1 MGRSVFSPADILLP
15 HEADLSTWSVIA
27 CDQYT
32 SQPDYWER
40 VERRVGERPST
51 LRLILPEYR
60 LSQGDVSEHVAAINR
75 TMEAYLPHLDLW
87 PDALIYV
94 ERTMASG
101 ALRRGLV
108 GKVDLEQ
115 YDYTPGS
122 AALIRATEGTV
133 LSRIPPRMAVRRE
146 AALELPHVMLL
157 IDDREDTVLAPL
169 MEGKSGFR
177 RLYGGEL
184 MENGGS
190 VQGWLL
196 DDDAKGR
203 TLEALDR
210 LAAPERFSGAA
221 PLLMAVGDGNHSL
234 ATAKACYE
242 EQKKRT
248 PPERWADLPSR
259 YALAEV
265 VNLHEA
271 SLLFHPIHRLLTG
284 VDPAAVLDALRQYAP
299 GGTGTEDHTVTY
311 LTAGETGTVTI
322 PHPTAHLPV
331 GTLQEFLDR
340 WLAEHGGQIDYI
352 HGADAARDLVR
363 GPDAIAFLL
372 PAMDKAD
379 LFPAILSDGVLPRKT
394 FSMGEADDKR
404 FYLEARRIRSKPAA
418 LGF

>member
-40 VERRVGERPST
+40 VERRVGDRPST

-60 LSQGDVSEHVAAINR
+60 LSRGDVSEQVAAINR
-75 TMEAYLPHLDLW
+75 AMEAYLPRLDLW

-94 ERTMASG
+94 ERTMSSG

-146 AALELPHVMLL
+146 APLELPHVMLL

-169 MEGKSGFR
+169 TEGKSGFR
-177 RLYGGEL
+177 RLYGGAL

-190 VQGWLL
+190 IQGWLL

-203 TLEALDR
+203 TLAALDR
-210 LAAPERFSGAA
+210 LADPDRFPGAS

-284 VDPAAVLDALRQYAP
+284 VDPAHVLAALAEYVP
-299 GGTGTEDHTVTY
+299 GGPEGPGHALDYVTAETSGRITV
-311 LTAGETGTVTI
+311 
-322 PHPTAHLPV
+322 PCPTAHLPV
-331 GTLQEFLDR
+331 GTAQDFIDGY
-340 WLAEHGGQIDYI
+340 LAQNGGTVDYI
-352 HGADAARDLVR
+352 HGADTARTLAR
-363 GPDAIAFLL
+363 RPDAVAFLL
-372 PAMDKAD
+372 PAMDKGE

-394 FSMGEADDKR
+394 FSIGEADEKR
-404 FYLEARRIRSKPAA
+404 FYLEARRIV
-418 LGF
+418 